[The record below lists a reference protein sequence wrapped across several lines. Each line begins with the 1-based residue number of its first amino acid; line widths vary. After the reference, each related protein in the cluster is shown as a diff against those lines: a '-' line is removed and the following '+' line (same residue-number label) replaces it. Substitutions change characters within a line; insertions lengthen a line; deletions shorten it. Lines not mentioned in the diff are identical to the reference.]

1 MAFDRSLMSTSLR
14 GVFAVVLIGT
24 AFVAAAITPA
34 HSTGGGS
41 HDFMGSWITWAGTPG
56 GERPV
61 CRRLQVTAGEGTAR
75 SGGWDAPGWNG
86 LVNGALSVG
95 DDGRPVLT
103 GEWRDGRIAGAF
115 TLQLQ
120 GHDALDGAF
129 AAPGETAPRHWQGR
143 RDTGQQAKDLPC
155 RFEE

>member
-1 MAFDRSLMSTSLR
+1 MATSFR

-41 HDFMGSWITWAGTPG
+41 DDFMGSWITWAGTPDG
-56 GERPV
+56 GQPV

-75 SGGWDAPGWNG
+75 YGGWDAPGWNG

-95 DDGRPVLT
+95 DDGRPVFT

-120 GHDALDGAF
+120 GQDVLDGAF
-129 AAPGETAPRHWQGR
+129 AAPGETTPQRWQGR
-143 RDTGQQAKDLPC
+143 RDTGQQARELPC
-155 RFEE
+155 RFEK